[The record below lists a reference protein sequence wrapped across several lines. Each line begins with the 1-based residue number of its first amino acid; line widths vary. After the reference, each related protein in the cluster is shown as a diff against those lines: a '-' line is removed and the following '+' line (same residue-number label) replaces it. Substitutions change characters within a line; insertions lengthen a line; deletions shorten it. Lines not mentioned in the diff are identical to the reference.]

1 MMLKKKEIY
10 AKIRKKR
17 ILNTAGFEP
26 AQKLSVCLEESAL
39 TNLATEAF
47 KWYWYIFFIK
57 LCFQQDTLFSNL
69 EYPGG
74 CIKAK
79 NMQCYHEEVDKLLIR
94 KKLQF
99 CDDSRFL
106 PTLTT

>member
-1 MMLKKKEIY
+1 MMFKKKKIY
-10 AKIRKKR
+10 AKIRKKI
-17 ILNTAGFEP
+17 ILNSAGFEP
-26 AQKLSVCLEESAL
+26 AQKLSVHLEESAL

-74 CIKAK
+74 CIKTK
-79 NMQCYHEEVDKLLIR
+79 NVHSDQEEADK
-94 KKLQF
+94 
-99 CDDSRFL
+99 
-106 PTLTT
+106 